1 MSVWF
6 LSCSKYASVF
16 KCKLFYSYV
25 VRETMFCYYKFVYKV
40 EAS

>member
-6 LSCSKYASVF
+6 LSCSKYASVL
-16 KCKLFYSYV
+16 KGKLFYSYV
-25 VRETMFCYYKFVYKV
+25 VCETMFWYYKFVYKV